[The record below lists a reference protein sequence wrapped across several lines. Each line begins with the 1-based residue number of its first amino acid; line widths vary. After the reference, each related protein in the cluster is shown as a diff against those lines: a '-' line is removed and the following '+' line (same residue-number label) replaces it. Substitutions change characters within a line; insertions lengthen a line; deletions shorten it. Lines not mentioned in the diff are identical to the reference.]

1 MCFRS
6 PHATQHDDN
15 NQCSQNIRHA
25 FTDWW
30 KWPFILRVWQAHQQ
44 SLHLLLLVAGQ
55 DFSLHVWHLCAQVAF
70 RGQLSLLLF
79 LGPFTLWPGL
89 VSCLAWFVL
98 GLSHWIIY
106 TFDLDQAWIRFMSS
120 SFQTHHLSAMMLI
133 TNGRSFASQ
142 VYHYISVHNDVRWHT
157 IECQPCFLLQSRA
170 KWGSHPSL
178 DTQLNVNTVFH
189 AQPKTFNQCKWPQCF
204 SLPLFMRLSR
214 WSILSILKDHTHTDM
229 QHTCTP

>member
-1 MCFRS
+1 MNLQPVISVSTGYITSKMDDWKVKVELLFTMCSRS
-6 PHATQHDDN
+6 THATWHDDN

-55 DFSLHVWHLCAQVAF
+55 DFSPHVWHLCAQVAF
-70 RGQLSLLLF
+70 RGQFSLLLF

-89 VSCLAWFVL
+89 VSRLTWFVL
-98 GLSHWIIY
+98 GLSRCIFY
-106 TFDLDQAWIRFMSS
+106 TFDPDQAWIRFMSS

-142 VYHYISVHNDVRWHT
+142 VYHYISVQNHVTWHT
-157 IECQPCFLLQSRA
+157 MPAEQSKVRLASIPGQTA
-170 KWGSHPSL
+170 K
-178 DTQLNVNTVFH
+178 
-189 AQPKTFNQCKWPQCF
+189 CKH
-204 SLPLFMRLSR
+204 
-214 WSILSILKDHTHTDM
+214 SI
-229 QHTCTP
+229 PRPARNF